1 MVNGM
6 TDRRIDLILFGVAVI
21 IRLAFLFT
29 SVQAH
34 GDLLPATVELE
45 NYYKLGNNILA
56 GHGFSAALEPPFFPD
71 SLRGPL
77 YPGFI
82 AVILYLGGSLWAVML
97 AQIIIGSAIPLL
109 GRRISYKII
118 PDRRVAILVGL
129 ALAVEPL
136 TARLAAVLLTETLFI
151 FLFLSSIL
159 ALWRYFEGRRSW
171 NLYSSAL
178 FLGLA
183 TLARPAAQY
192 LPALFILFILYHHRK
207 TIPRYLAAYPAMI
220 FLAIFLI
227 VLSPWMYR
235 NYKVFGSPALAVT
248 KVTNL
253 YTYLVPSAIALEE
266 NIPFEK
272 AKAQFFAQEGIQNI
286 DVINLENAAYF
297 QKRAMEVLKKHPT
310 GLFKSAL
317 VGLFAF
323 FTHDGYLD
331 ILQSFGYLRSPPSP
345 SEILQTIP
353 SLPSGPVLMV
363 IAGRIIWALVACAF
377 AAGAFK
383 FLKRERI
390 TIQALMALSLVAYF
404 ALVTTVVGF
413 GVTARYRA
421 PVNLFILAF
430 AFYAGAKWF
439 GFDIN
444 KNRSSYQPGA
454 SRQWTGAFFRPE
466 DRQK

>member
-1 MVNGM
+1 
-6 TDRRIDLILFGVAVI
+6 
-21 IRLAFLFT
+21 
-29 SVQAH
+29 
-34 GDLLPATVELE
+34 
-45 NYYKLGNNILA
+45 
-56 GHGFSAALEPPFFPD
+56 
-71 SLRGPL
+71 
-77 YPGFI
+77 
-82 AVILYLGGSLWAVML
+82 
-97 AQIIIGSAIPLL
+97 
-109 GRRISYKII
+109 
-118 PDRRVAILVGL
+118 
-129 ALAVEPL
+129 
-136 TARLAAVLLTETLFI
+136 
-151 FLFLSSIL
+151 
-159 ALWRYFEGRRSW
+159 
-171 NLYSSAL
+171 
-178 FLGLA
+178 
-183 TLARPAAQY
+183 
-192 LPALFILFILYHHRK
+192 
-207 TIPRYLAAYPAMI
+207 MI

-235 NYKVFGSPALAVT
+235 NYKVFRSPALAVT

-266 NIPFEK
+266 NVTFEK

-297 QKRAMEVLKKHPT
+297 QKRAIEVLKKHPL

-345 SEILQTIP
+345 SEIMQTIP
-353 SLPSGPVLMV
+353 SLPSGPVLVV
-363 IAGRIIWALVACAF
+363 IAGRVAWALAACAF
-377 AAGAFK
+377 AMGVLK
-383 FLKRERI
+383 FLKREKI
-390 TIQALMALSLVAYF
+390 TIRALMALSLVAYF

-444 KNRSSYQPGA
+444 KNRSSYQPDA
-454 SRQWTGAFFRPE
+454 NRQ
-466 DRQK
+466 